1 MGSSSIDL
9 SLLNI
14 WQSWFK
20 FKRGKKLTQE
30 LQRFNY
36 YLEENLFTLY
46 NELNNGSYQHQGYRK
61 FITTD
66 SKRREI
72 SVANIKDRVA
82 HRLIYEYLVD
92 IYDKTFIF
100 DAWSCRKNKGLTAA
114 VERAQK
120 FLNSYKRNFVWRAD
134 VKKFFDNIDQ
144 QKLTDI
150 LSLKISDEKAMALL
164 KKIIASY
171 SMPPKESTGVAF
183 YLKKGIPIGNLT
195 SQIFANIYLN
205 ELDRFIKIYIKP
217 KSYLRYGDDFIIVSD
232 DLSKLKIDREQTVK
246 FLSEILYLQINS
258 KNDIIVKVKHGL
270 KFLGA
275 EIFPMGVR
283 LNKRNRQKINTR
295 LNHRNISSYSG
306 LIKKYDNKKLRY
318 FNWQVVDKIIEK

>member
-9 SLLNI
+9 SLSNI

-20 FKRGKKLTQE
+20 FRRGKKLTQE

-36 YLEENLFTLY
+36 YLEENLFALY
-46 NELNNGSYQHQGYRK
+46 DELNNGSYRHQGYRK

-72 SVANIKDRVA
+72 SVASTKDRVV
-82 HRLIYEYLVD
+82 HRLIYEYLVE

-100 DAWSCRKNKGLTAA
+100 DVWSCRKNKGLTAA

-144 QKLTDI
+144 QKIIDI
-150 LSLKISDEKAMALL
+150 FSLKTSDEKAMALL

-171 SMPPKESTGVAF
+171 SIPPKERTGTTF

-217 KSYLRYGDDFIIVSD
+217 KAYLRYGDDFIIVSD
-232 DLSKLKIDREQTVK
+232 NLSKLKVDREQTVK

-258 KNDIIVKVKHGL
+258 KNDIIIKVKHGL

-275 EIFPMGVR
+275 EIFPMGMR
-283 LNKRNRQKINTR
+283 LNKKNWQKVNTR
-295 LNHRNISSYSG
+295 LNYGNVSSYSG
-306 LIKKYDNKKLRY
+306 LVKKYDKKNCRY
-318 FNWQVVDKIIEK
+318 LNWKIAGKIIEE